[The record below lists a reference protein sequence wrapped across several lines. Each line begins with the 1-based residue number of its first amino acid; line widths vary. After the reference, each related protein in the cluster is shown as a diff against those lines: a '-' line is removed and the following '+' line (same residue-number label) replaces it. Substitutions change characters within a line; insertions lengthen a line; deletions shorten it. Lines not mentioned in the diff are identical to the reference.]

1 MWGRTTKGYIMQQEK
16 RVLRRIQ
23 FERPARIVTRGGQKR
38 SVKSYDFSMKGAAFL
53 SQEPIEIG
61 EVLRMTLNVGSP
73 GQSHIMKIYGQVVH
87 QSKKENQ
94 YLMGICFKRK

>member
-1 MWGRTTKGYIMQQEK
+1 MQQEK

-23 FERPARIVTRGGQKR
+23 FERPARIITRDGNKR

-53 SQEPIEIG
+53 SKDPIDIG
-61 EVLRMTLNVGSP
+61 EVLRMTLNVGHS

-87 QSKKENQ
+87 RSKKDNY
-94 YLMGICFKRK
+94 YLMGICFNRK